1 MREVKVKDKIYTY
14 QAIFLITIN
23 RMMVPLTYAPLIKSE
38 YANQDTWFIILLSIP
53 YTIMISLPLL
63 YLSSRFSGK
72 NLLEFT
78 EIIMGKYIGRIL
90 AIIYGI
96 VFLFFLIFFTGTFI
110 EILESALYPNTPTW
124 VNLSIVTVTT
134 LYIVNK
140 GSINIA
146 RLSEVVFPIILFIFF
161 MLLLLGLENYDFDVF
176 LPILK
181 DSNFK
186 QLNLGA
192 IFNSL
197 VHMDILILAMLA
209 SNLEKKKDVNKVFTY
224 SVLFSSII
232 TVLSTVVVQSTLGIA
247 YTKHAN
253 FPFYT
258 YARLIKIGDTMGF
271 DLLYV
276 ISWIIGSILRLCVY
290 FHTCTVVFGKVFN
303 TRNQRTYIPI
313 IIVMTI
319 IVLYIKGRR
328 TIVTKIVLPQ
338 VFIITVTIISIII
351 IPAIVLITYF
361 FRRNSLQKSGMLK
374 R

>member
-1 MREVKVKDKIYTY
+1 
-14 QAIFLITIN
+14 
-23 RMMVPLTYAPLIKSE
+23 
-38 YANQDTWFIILLSIP
+38 
-53 YTIMISLPLL
+53 
-63 YLSSRFSGK
+63 
-72 NLLEFT
+72 
-78 EIIMGKYIGRIL
+78 
-90 AIIYGI
+90 
-96 VFLFFLIFFTGTFI
+96 
-110 EILESALYPNTPTW
+110 
-124 VNLSIVTVTT
+124 
-134 LYIVNK
+134 
-140 GSINIA
+140 
-146 RLSEVVFPIILFIFF
+146 
-161 MLLLLGLENYDFDVF
+161 
-176 LPILK
+176 
-181 DSNFK
+181 
-186 QLNLGA
+186 
-192 IFNSL
+192 
-197 VHMDILILAMLA
+197 MLA

-258 YARLIKIGDTMGF
+258 YARLIK
-271 DLLYV
+271 

-361 FRRNSLQKSGMLK
+361 FRRNSLQKSCMLK

>member
-53 YTIMISLPLL
+53 YTIMISFPLL
-63 YLSSRFSGK
+63 YLSRRFYGK

-110 EILESALYPNTPTW
+110 EILESALYPNTPPW

-290 FHTCTVVFGKVFN
+290 FYTCTVVFGKVFN